1 MFLLVFMVVGLAGIG
16 AGSFSLVRN
25 VRESRRRVEQ
35 RKVVAVLVTSAI
47 GLMLAAGSF
56 LVAYPY
62 GKNMRI
68 VGFPFPAA
76 AWERHGDHW
85 MDFVG
90 PLMLPFMC
98 ANAWFAFVLP
108 HLVIRVLR
116 RRTG

>member
-1 MFLLVFMVVGLAGIG
+1 MFLLVLMVVGLAGIG
-16 AGSFSLVRN
+16 AGSISLVRN
-25 VRESRRRVEQ
+25 VRESRRRLEQ
-35 RKVVAVLVTSAI
+35 RQLVSLLVASAI

-62 GKNMRI
+62 GENTRI

-76 AWERHGDHW
+76 AWERHGGHW

-98 ANAWFAFVLP
+98 ANAWFAFVVP
-108 HLVIRVLR
+108 HLVIRVVR